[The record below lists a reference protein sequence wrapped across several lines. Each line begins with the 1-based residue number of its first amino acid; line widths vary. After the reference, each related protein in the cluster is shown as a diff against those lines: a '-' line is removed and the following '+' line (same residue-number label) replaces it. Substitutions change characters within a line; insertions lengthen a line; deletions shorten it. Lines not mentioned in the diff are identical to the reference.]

1 MAKERDDRPEQ
12 YTRIDPSKQPTT
24 PAGQRA
30 AVEGILAAEGFL
42 PGDKPKAAEHNRR
55 AAARQ
60 GLSAGSSVGRF
71 TEQMLGIMAEYEQR
85 RREEIIAAGGDPDE
99 DRDPFETVRAIADQW
114 ATTEADDEGRA
125 ALLDDLAD
133 QLDTSEVRALRLAA
147 EAAAAITPR
156 LIYADADH
164 GVKAADTAADLG
176 VSESYVYRI
185 LRTRPAK

>member
-1 MAKERDDRPEQ
+1 MAKDRDDRTAQ
-12 YTRIDPSKQPTT
+12 YKRSDPSKQPTT
-24 PAGQRA
+24 PAGQQA
-30 AVEGILAAEGFL
+30 AVEGMLAAEGLL
-42 PGDKPKAAEHNRR
+42 PADKPETAAHNRR
-55 AAARQ
+55 R
-60 GLSAGSSVGRF
+60 SF
-71 TEQMLGIMAEYEQR
+71 TEDLLGFIAEYEQR
-85 RREEIIAAGGDPDE
+85 RREEIIAAGGDPDK

-133 QLDTSEVRALRLAA
+133 RLDTTEVRALRLAA

>member
-1 MAKERDDRPEQ
+1 MVKERDDRPEQ
-12 YTRIDPSKQPTT
+12 YTRSDPSKQPTA
-24 PAGQRA
+24 PAGQQA
-30 AVEGILAAEGFL
+30 AVEGMLAAEGLL
-42 PGDKPKAAEHNRR
+42 PADKPGAAT
-55 AAARQ
+55 Q
-60 GLSAGSSVGRF
+60 RF
-71 TEQMLGIMAEYEQR
+71 TEQMLVIMAEYEQR
-85 RREEIIAAGGDPDE
+85 RRQEIIAAGGDPDE

-114 ATTEADDEGRA
+114 ATTEADNAGRA

-133 QLDTSEVRALRLAA
+133 RLDTTEVRALRLAA

-185 LRTRPAK
+185 LRARPAK

>member
-12 YTRIDPSKQPTT
+12 YTRSDPSKQPTP
-24 PAGQRA
+24 PAGQQA
-30 AVEGILAAEGFL
+30 AVEGTLTAEGFL
-42 PGDKPKAAEHNRR
+42 PADKPETAEHNRR
-55 AAARQ
+55 AADRQ
-60 GLSAGSSVGRF
+60 GLGPGSATQRF
-71 TEQMLGIMAEYEQR
+71 TEQMLSIMAEYEQR

-114 ATTEADDEGRA
+114 AATEADDEGRA

-133 QLDTSEVRALRLAA
+133 QLDTTEVRALRLAA

-164 GVKAADTAADLG
+164 GVKPADTAADLG

>member
-1 MAKERDDRPEQ
+1 MNEQQPAAEDIVAAKDWE
-12 YTRIDPSKQPTT
+12 TAT
-24 PAGQRA
+24 PAEQA
-30 AVEGILAAEGFL
+30 AALDRLLAERGLL
-42 PGDKPKAAEHNRR
+42 PADNPVVADHNRRR
-55 AAARQ
+55 AAALLA
-60 GLSAGSSVGRF
+60 GASPSARF
-71 TEQMLGIMAEYEQR
+71 QAAMLVALDQYQR
-85 RREEIIAAGGDPDE
+85 DRRAEIIAAGGDPDD

-125 ALLDDLAD
+125 ALLDNLAD
-133 QLDTSEVRALRLAA
+133 RLDTTEVRALRLAA

-185 LRTRPAK
+185 LRTRPAQ